1 MIKTLEVIEAKSIE
15 ANEKMNLNDDKA
27 DYAFFSLN
35 LLDWTICVG
44 DKENLNTYNWKLK
57 TYLLKM
63 LIEY

>member
-35 LLDWTICVG
+35 LLD
-44 DKENLNTYNWKLK
+44 
-57 TYLLKM
+57 
-63 LIEY
+63 